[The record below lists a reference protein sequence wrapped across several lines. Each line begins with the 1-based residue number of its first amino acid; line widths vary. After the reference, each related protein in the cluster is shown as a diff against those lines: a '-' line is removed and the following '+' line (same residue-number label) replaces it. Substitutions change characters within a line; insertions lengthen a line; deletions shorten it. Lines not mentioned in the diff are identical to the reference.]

1 MVDCPR
7 MPRRLGV
14 AGLLLLS
21 LAGCG
26 TVHLDAPEG
35 RPVKLLDRDA
45 KTSVHVE
52 ETVWY
57 FAWGGVDL
65 SDTHTSSIIEKNNL
79 AEVKVQ
85 VTYDFSDSLINLF
98 ATFLS
103 FSRRRIVL
111 DGNPVKKETP

>member
-1 MVDCPR
+1 MTATAKL
-7 MPRRLGV
+7 LGP
-14 AGLLLLS
+14 ALLLLVA
-21 LAGCG
+21 AGCG

-35 RPVKLLDRDA
+35 RRVKVLDRDA
-45 KTSVHVE
+45 PTTVHVE

-65 SDTHTSSIIEKNNL
+65 SDTHTATIIEKHDL
-79 AEVKVQ
+79 AEVKLH

-103 FSRRRIVL
+103 FSRRRIII
-111 DGNPVKKETP
+111 DGNPVRKESP